1 MPKKKKEEILL
12 VEENNDLVRDTSS
25 NAIINTNRSAY
36 EARLAQIEKTKLD
49 AQQSEKINNLEK
61 DVAEIKH
68 LLKQLVSK

>member
-1 MPKKKKEEILL
+1 MPKKKKEEILR